1 MRDFERKPLTFGDI
15 FIRFIILV
23 FVAIILMALQLTG
36 RLMPIQSAITQ
47 ITSAPQLVITSVS
60 DSVTGWAGSAR
71 RLRTL
76 GAENN
81 QLTTQNAD
89 LRARIVQLEE
99 QLVGYNLAR
108 ESLNFAEIN
117 PDVQLSG
124 AQIVARRIGE
134 ESSNF
139 RDFLLLDLGSE
150 HGIGLGMPVITNA
163 GLVGRISEVNISTS
177 KVLLISDPNSQVNAI
192 LPESRLVGIIQGN
205 PGGQISLDF
214 IREGAPINIGATIL
228 TSGSSIS
235 TGNSEL
241 STRRFPRGI
250 PIGTVVEL
258 IDSDELL
265 SRRAI
270 VEPFVPLDRL
280 ELVLVITNF
289 DSSADDME
297 FLGVDALSPEENI
310 EVEDDSAVDLPA
322 GQEPA
327 DLEPVEGEQS
337 GEQPAN
343 AEDN

>member
-15 FIRFIILV
+15 FIRFIILA
-23 FVAIILMALQLTG
+23 FAALILMALQLTG

-47 ITSAPQLVITSVS
+47 ITSAPQLVVTSVS
-60 DSVTGWAGSAR
+60 DSVAGWIGSAR

-76 GAENN
+76 GSENN
-81 QLTTQNAD
+81 QLTAQNAE
-89 LRARIVQLEE
+89 LNAQIVKLKE
-99 QLVGYNLAR
+99 QLIEYNWMR
-108 ESLNFAEIN
+108 EQLQFAEAN

-163 GLVGRISEVNISTS
+163 GLVGRISEVNLSIS

-192 LPESRLVGIIQGN
+192 LPDSRLVGIIQGN
-205 PGGQISLDF
+205 PGGQISLEF
-214 IREGAPINIGATIL
+214 IQEGPPINIGATIL

-235 TGNSEL
+235 VGNSEL
-241 STRRFPRGI
+241 STRRFPKGV
-250 PIGTVVEL
+250 PIGRVVEL
-258 IDSDELL
+258 IESDELL

-270 VEPFVPLDRL
+270 VEPFVPLDQL

-289 DSSADDME
+289 DSLADDME
-297 FLGVDALSPEENI
+297 FSGVEGLSPADEVPVDEVPVDEAPLDDAPTGI
-310 EVEDDSAVDLPA
+310 E
-322 GQEPA
+322 G
-327 DLEPVEGEQS
+327 
-337 GEQPAN
+337 N
-343 AEDN
+343 